1 MRFDLADLSLFRHVV
16 EAGSITHGAERA
28 HLALAAAS
36 TRIRN
41 MEDALGVPLLTR
53 GRQGVTPTQ
62 AGRTLLQHARTIL
75 RQAERLHEDLG
86 AYGGGLA
93 GQIRVLSNT
102 NALTEFLPEA
112 LSSFLA
118 AHPNVSV
125 DLEERLSDEI
135 VGLIA
140 EGVADLGV
148 VAGTVDAGA
157 LETYPFRRDRFVLVV
172 AQDHPL
178 AKRAKIG
185 FEEVLDHDFVGLDR
199 ASAIQR
205 FLATKAVRIGRP
217 LRLRV
222 QLRSFDAVCR
232 LVECKVG
239 IGIVPETTARR
250 VSKTMAIAIVP
261 LTDSWAVRDLT
272 ICMRNMDE
280 LPLYARQLVEHLRA
294 ISVAGRCLLP
304 RHQHP
309 IIEIEQHGGIV
320 IVAGLERKIAARL
333 VVGRD
338 RAQPQ
343 RADVAAAGQLG
354 LGQHLRP
361 GKHRAAGKQRRD
373 VTAAID
379 GGDVEGVGE
388 AVEGQRAGERDDV
401 AAIDQPPAEAALA
414 WR

>member
-1 MRFDLADLSLFRHVV
+1 MPFDLADLSLFRHVI

-41 MEDALGVPLLTR
+41 MEEALGVVLLRR

-62 AGRTLLQHARTIL
+62 AGRTLLQHARAIL

-140 EGVADLGV
+140 EGVADLGI

-172 AQDHPL
+172 SRSNPL
-178 AKRAKIG
+178 GQRDKIG

-199 ASAIQR
+199 ASALQR
-205 FLATKAVRIGRP
+205 FLAGKAVRIGRP

-232 LVECKVG
+232 LVECNVG

-250 VSKTMAIAIVP
+250 VAKTMAIAAVP
-261 LTDSWAVRDLT
+261 LTDSWAVRELT
-272 ICMRNMDE
+272 ICIRDMKE

-294 ISVAGRCLLP
+294 
-304 RHQHP
+304 Q
-309 IIEIEQHGGIV
+309 E
-320 IVAGLERKIAARL
+320 
-333 VVGRD
+333 
-338 RAQPQ
+338 
-343 RADVAAAGQLG
+343 
-354 LGQHLRP
+354 
-361 GKHRAAGKQRRD
+361 
-373 VTAAID
+373 
-379 GGDVEGVGE
+379 
-388 AVEGQRAGERDDV
+388 
-401 AAIDQPPAEAALA
+401 
-414 WR
+414 

>member
-1 MRFDLADLSLFRHVV
+1 MRFDLTDLSLFRHVA

-41 MEDALGVPLLTR
+41 MEDALGVALFTR
-53 GRQGVTPTQ
+53 GRQGVVPTQ
-62 AGRTLLQHARTIL
+62 AGRTLLAHARTML

-86 AYGGGLA
+86 AYSGGLA

-140 EGVADLGV
+140 EGVADLGI
-148 VAGTVDAGA
+148 VAGTVDAGS

-172 AQDHPL
+172 ADDHAL

-185 FEEVLDHDFVGLDR
+185 FEEVLDRDFVGLDR
-199 ASAIQR
+199 ASALQR
-205 FLATKAVRIGRP
+205 FLAAKAVRIGRP

-250 VSKTMAIAIVP
+250 AMRTMAIAIVP
-261 LTDSWAVRDLT
+261 LADVWALRDLT
-272 ICMRNMDE
+272 ICIRNMKE

-294 ISVAGRCLLP
+294 G
-304 RHQHP
+304 
-309 IIEIEQHGGIV
+309 
-320 IVAGLERKIAARL
+320 AR
-333 VVGRD
+333 
-338 RAQPQ
+338 
-343 RADVAAAGQLG
+343 
-354 LGQHLRP
+354 
-361 GKHRAAGKQRRD
+361 
-373 VTAAID
+373 
-379 GGDVEGVGE
+379 
-388 AVEGQRAGERDDV
+388 
-401 AAIDQPPAEAALA
+401 
-414 WR
+414 